1 MSIIAIRWAYSQPI
15 KNAIEK
21 SILVFLCTHDFP
33 GNVCTFKIETIC
45 GAVSCSKD
53 TAINALK
60 RLHEQ
65 KYISKQTRFAED
77 GRQLPNGI
85 TVLVPQQYVQKF
97 CDDYELSTGG
107 VDLTPPSPPRFP
119 PPSGGGKTPPLKVQ
133 SIKLNVKKSFCLS
146 DEQKKRKAEN
156 EKKHDFAK
164 PPMASVETQSTSYN
178 PNKPRSEKVS
188 PLLEKYR
195 KEQDAK
201 TSKPIAKPANELPTG
216 TEIPAEIPR
225 KGHNGGQGA
234 AIASDRGEGNPSNF
248 RGRYGLLAACSSR
261 LHSEEAG
268 VAGDERTSAHT
279 TQTG

>member
-107 VDLTPPSPPRFP
+107 VDLTPPSPPRLT

-133 SIKLNVKKSFCLS
+133 SIKLTVKKSSCLS

-156 EKKHDFAK
+156 EKKHDFTK
-164 PPMASVETQSTSYN
+164 PPMASVEDQSTSYN
-178 PNKPRSEKVS
+178 KTKIM
-188 PLLEKYR
+188 KTA
-195 KEQDAK
+195 EQP
-201 TSKPIAKPANELPTG
+201 SKHVIEYQKRQAARAAQPANELPTR
-216 TEIPAEIPR
+216 TEVPAEIPST
-225 KGHNGGQGA
+225 GNNGGQGA
-234 AIASDRGEGNPSNF
+234 AIAVNRGKGNPSQF
-248 RGRYGLLAACSSR
+248 RSRHGLLAACSPR
-261 LHSEEAG
+261 LHFEEAG
-268 VAGDERTSAHT
+268 MASHENDAAAYLGT
-279 TQTG
+279 